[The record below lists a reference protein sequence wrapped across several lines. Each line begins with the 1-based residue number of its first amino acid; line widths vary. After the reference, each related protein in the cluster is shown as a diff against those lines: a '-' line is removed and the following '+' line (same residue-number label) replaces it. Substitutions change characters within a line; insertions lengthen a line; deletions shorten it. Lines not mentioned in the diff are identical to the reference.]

1 MYSNKTSNQKDI
13 PFQNNEFNIEK
24 LEEDIHKFDNH
35 EDSELK
41 KKKIIRYSLIIG
53 IITAIIV
60 SVIIII
66 VIKTKKKDDSEISE
80 NDSLNPP
87 TTEPSWDNLI
97 PKPSEEEMKELIKTA
112 YNITT
117 VMTQSEI
124 QEILSNDLY
133 QIIRFTKGTYNLEI
147 ESDNKI
153 YGLKF
158 SRKRY
163 VILDKGVIFN
173 ITGEPFKNFTDYYAI
188 IFVRVVATKEEPMNF
203 IGTLEINGNRNPSID
218 ADFTGTCGMGLSFY
232 SSQYI
237 NFQEIYSYNNHGD
250 GIYIGSGTGY
260 TDSGEIQ
267 CNFCSNIKIGKA
279 RCKGN
284 YRNGISVIA
293 GINITIN
300 EIYVE
305 ESIGSLPEAGIDF
318 EPNNIC
324 EIIDIKINKIFSSHN
339 NKCGITT
346 YPSESESVNVS
357 INEAH
362 SDHDSL
368 SLINGNFGF
377 FAGTK
382 TCSKVQYF
390 YHIKKVF
397 FNIVDGRDKEKYIVT
412 QNWGSD
418 CHSLEIDNI
427 TFIE

>member
-1 MYSNKTSNQKDI
+1 MYSNKTSNQKVI
-13 PFQNNEFNIEK
+13 PIQDE
-24 LEEDIHKFDNH
+24 H

-41 KKKIIRYSLIIG
+41 KKKIKKYSLIIG
-53 IITAIIV
+53 ITIAIIV
-60 SVIIII
+60 SVVVVIVV
-66 VIKTKKKDDSEISE
+66 VIKTKKKDDSDNSE
-80 NDSLNPP
+80 NDSINPP
-87 TTEPSWDNLI
+87 ISESPWDNLI
-97 PKPSEEEMKELIKTA
+97 PTPSEEEMKELIQTA

-117 VMTQSEI
+117 EMTQSEI

-133 QIIRFTKGTYNLEI
+133 QIIHFKNGIYNLEI
-147 ESDNKI
+147 ENENKI

-173 ITGEPFKNFTDYYAI
+173 VIGEPFKTYTDYYAI
-188 IFVRVVATKEEPMNF
+188 SFVRVVATKEEPMNF

-260 TDSGEIQ
+260 TESGEIQ

-293 GINITIN
+293 GLNITIN

-305 ESIGSLPEAGIDF
+305 ESIGTLPEAGIDF
-318 EPNNIC
+318 EPNKIC
-324 EIIDIKINKIFSSHN
+324 EIMDIKINKIFSSHN
-339 NKCGITT
+339 NKYGITT
-346 YPSESESVNVS
+346 CPSESESVNVS

-368 SLINGNFGF
+368 SFINGNYGF
-377 FAGTK
+377 FALPK

-390 YHIKKVF
+390 YHIKKVY
-397 FNIVDGRDKEKYIVT
+397 FNIVDGRDREKYIVT